1 MQANI
6 VYTDRISDYLVNI
19 KAIQK
24 CRKYTS
30 QHFKIPV
37 LTTAACKLFI
47 YEGCVMILTL
57 GISKY
62 RSIFTESILL
72 LYIIMMWII
81 INVV

>member
-6 VYTDRISDYLVNI
+6 HSQH
-19 KAIQK
+19 KS
-24 CRKYTS
+24 CRKYAS

-47 YEGCVMILTL
+47 DEGSVMILTL
-57 GISKY
+57 GVSKY

-72 LYIIMMWII
+72 LYINMMWII